1 MKLYKTKKNCGK
13 LLLGILAFCTG
24 MILLTGCGSSSE
36 QKQNKNEET
45 AEENKEED
53 KVQIGLTVDSF
64 VIERWIRDRDVF
76 VATARELG
84 AEVNVQDAG
93 ADVKEQISQ
102 IEYFI
107 NKQVDV
113 IVVIARDCGA
123 LSDAIQKAQSAGISV
138 ISYDRMVNNANTD
151 LYISFDNRKVG
162 EIMAQALVNALPQ
175 GGDVFMIQGS
185 SSDNN
190 VQMVKQGFDDMLAD
204 TDLHVVYEANCDG
217 WTAELAAGYVEEAL
231 EKYPHVQGIM
241 CGNDDIA
248 SQVVQVLAENQLAG
262 KVVVAGQDCD
272 LAACQR
278 IVEGTQYMT
287 AFKSIEDLAR
297 EAAQYAVEMGKGT
310 EVSSMP
316 GVTDTINDGTY
327 KIYRPFNIATKGD
340 VSEAAQDFI
349 NYIMSKDGQAVIEEN
364 KYISV
369 GEPEE
374 YKSNG
379 AEGKVVVAGS
389 SSVSPVME
397 KLKEAYE
404 KVNDKVEIE
413 IQTSDSTTGM
423 QNTIDGICDIGM
435 ASRELK
441 DSETEAGLTATVIA
455 NDGIAVVVNND
466 NPIDELTSDQVKSVF
481 TGETTTWADLEK

>member
-1 MKLYKTKKNCGK
+1 M
-13 LLLGILAFCTG
+13 
-24 MILLTGCGSSSE
+24 
-36 QKQNKNEET
+36 
-45 AEENKEED
+45 
-53 KVQIGLTVDSF
+53 
-64 VIERWIRDRDVF
+64 
-76 VATARELG
+76 ATARELG

-123 LSDAIQKAQSAGISV
+123 LSDAIQKAQSAGIPV

-175 GGDVFMIQGS
+175 GGDIFMIQGS

-231 EKYPHVQGIM
+231 EKYPHVKGIM

-248 SQVVQVLAENQLAG
+248 SQVIQILAENQLAG
-262 KVVVAGQDCD
+262 QVIVVGQDGD

-297 EAAQYAVEMGKGT
+297 QAAEYAVKMAEEGKI
-310 EVSSMP
+310 SSD
-316 GVTDTINDGTY
+316 VTDTMNDGSYDIPAKVLEPVAVT
-327 KIYRPFNIATKGD
+327 RDNID
-340 VSEAAQDFI
+340 E
-349 NYIMSKDGQAVIEEN
+349 VI
-364 KYISV
+364 
-369 GEPEE
+369 
-374 YKSNG
+374 
-379 AEGKVVVAGS
+379 
-389 SSVSPVME
+389 
-397 KLKEAYE
+397 
-404 KVNDKVEIE
+404 
-413 IQTSDSTTGM
+413 
-423 QNTIDGICDIGM
+423 IDGGFHRRDEVYLNIDY
-435 ASRELK
+435 
-441 DSETEAGLTATVIA
+441 DTE
-455 NDGIAVVVNND
+455 
-466 NPIDELTSDQVKSVF
+466 
-481 TGETTTWADLEK
+481 

>member
-123 LSDAIQKAQSAGISV
+123 LSDAIQKAQSAGIPV

-190 VQMVKQGFDDMLAD
+190 VKMVKQGFDDMLAD

-231 EKYPHVQGIM
+231 EKYPHVKEM
-241 CGNDDIA
+241 YK
-248 SQVVQVLAENQLAG
+248 SVLAL
-262 KVVVAGQDCD
+262 
-272 LAACQR
+272 L
-278 IVEGTQYMT
+278 
-287 AFKSIEDLAR
+287 
-297 EAAQYAVEMGKGT
+297 
-310 EVSSMP
+310 
-316 GVTDTINDGTY
+316 TIL
-327 KIYRPFNIATKGD
+327 
-340 VSEAAQDFI
+340 S
-349 NYIMSKDGQAVIEEN
+349 
-364 KYISV
+364 
-369 GEPEE
+369 
-374 YKSNG
+374 
-379 AEGKVVVAGS
+379 
-389 SSVSPVME
+389 
-397 KLKEAYE
+397 
-404 KVNDKVEIE
+404 
-413 IQTSDSTTGM
+413 
-423 QNTIDGICDIGM
+423 
-435 ASRELK
+435 
-441 DSETEAGLTATVIA
+441 
-455 NDGIAVVVNND
+455 
-466 NPIDELTSDQVKSVF
+466 
-481 TGETTTWADLEK
+481 